1 MAPSSN
7 LMKSLKFLLIATGV
21 VSIAVAMKLSVPVV
35 IEGVPAIWSAVRSW
49 LKPPYV
55 YVVINGIIIIIVASS
70 RLYQMQDDSEPVVQ
84 PKAAAEPDL
93 QADFAPVLSE
103 RDEFPALDVKAVVV
117 NGSEVVEDFAPDL
130 LEPDEDQVLD
140 VKAVVVNGSE
150 VVGDEDEDEDE
161 NEHAISTSTW
171 SSPQR
176 IEALETLLPTREKPL
191 VSSRFG
197 HRRIV
202 KTSPEGGKALRVAK
216 PKRHETL
223 ENTWKAITD
232 GHHVPLTRHMRKSD
246 TFENHGRQLA
256 NADVSMQ
263 SVLKLETFKDRTNY
277 EPPKLRKEASLG
289 QDELNR
295 RVEAFIS
302 KFNEEMRLQRQESLN
317 QYMEMINRGAH

>member
-1 MAPSSN
+1 MAPASN
-7 LMKSLKFLLIATGV
+7 LMMSLKFLLIAAGV

-35 IEGVPAIWSAVRSW
+35 IEVVPAIWSAVRSW
-49 LKPPYV
+49 LKPPYL
-55 YVVINGIIIIIVASS
+55 YVVINGIIITIVASS
-70 RLYQMQDDSEPVVQ
+70 RLYQKQDDSEPVVQ

-103 RDEFPALDVKAVVV
+103 RDEDSDLDLKAAVV
-117 NGSEVVEDFAPDL
+117 NGSEVVEDFAPVP
-130 LEPDEDQVLD
+130 LEPDEDEVLD

-150 VVGDEDEDEDE
+150 VVGDEDE

-191 VSSRFG
+191 VSSRFS

-232 GHHVPLTRHMRKSD
+232 GRHVPLTRHMRKSD
-246 TFENHGRQLA
+246 TFENHGRQLP
-256 NADVSMQ
+256 NADVSVQ
-263 SVLKLETFKDRTNY
+263 SVLKSETFRDRTKY
-277 EPPKLRKEASLG
+277 DPSKLRKEASLG

-317 QYMEMINRGAH
+317 RYTEMINRGAH